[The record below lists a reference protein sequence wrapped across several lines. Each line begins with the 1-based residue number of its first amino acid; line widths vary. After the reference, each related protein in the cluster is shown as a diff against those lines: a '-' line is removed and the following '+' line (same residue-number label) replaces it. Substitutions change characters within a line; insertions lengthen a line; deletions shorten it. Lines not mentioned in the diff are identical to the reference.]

1 MLNFFG
7 TPMIFGVRSYDFTLG
22 MKFQLEATNR
32 GASNEDLLEDL
43 RRCASQAGVDTISSR
58 TYQLTGRFHER
69 TFAKRFG
76 SWSHALQLA
85 GLRPSRARKA
95 SEIPDNELFENI
107 RTVWMTLGRQP
118 RFRELRHPTSR
129 YSAKVYRNRFGTLS
143 EALRLF
149 IEWAES
155 DETGAIV
162 TSGDSVPSAKG
173 ATQPVQAAPR
183 RTRRDVTERQRF
195 RVLLRDGFRCLSC
208 GSSPLREPGVE
219 LHVDHI
225 VPWSDGGET
234 TDSNLQTKCSKCN
247 LGKGNAFHA

>member
-1 MLNFFG
+1 
-7 TPMIFGVRSYDFTLG
+7 

-32 GASNEDLLEDL
+32 GASNDDLLEDL
-43 RRCASQAGVDTISSR
+43 RQCASQADDGTISSR
-58 TYQLTGRFHER
+58 EYQRIGRFHQR

-76 SWSHALQLA
+76 SWSRALQLA
-85 GLRPSRARKA
+85 GLAPKA
-95 SEIPDNELFENI
+95 SEITDDNLFENI
-107 RTVWMTLGRQP
+107 RTVWMSLGRQP
-118 RFRELRHPTSR
+118 RFRELRQPTSR

-143 EALRLF
+143 ETLRRF
-149 IEWAES
+149 IAWSES
-155 DETGAIV
+155 DETRAAV
-162 TSGDSVPSAKG
+162 VSGDSAITAKG
-173 ATQPVQAAPR
+173 VAQVLPLQAVPR

-195 RVLLRDGFRCLSC
+195 RVLLRDGFRCLTC

-234 TDSNLQTKCSKCN
+234 TDNNLETKCSRCN

>member
-1 MLNFFG
+1 
-7 TPMIFGVRSYDFTLG
+7 
-22 MKFQLEATNR
+22 MKFQLETTNR

-43 RRCASQAGVDTISSR
+43 RRCASEAGGDTISSR
-58 TYQLTGRFHER
+58 KYQLIGRFHER

-76 SWSHALQLA
+76 SWSRALQLA

-95 SEIPDNELFENI
+95 SEITDDNLFENI

-143 EALRLF
+143 KALRLF
-149 IEWAES
+149 IEWVES
-155 DETGAIV
+155 EDTGAVVINV
-162 TSGDSVPSAKG
+162 DSATSPKET
-173 ATQPVQAAPR
+173 TQPLQAASR

-195 RVLLRDGFRCLSC
+195 RILLRDGFRCLSC

-234 TDSNLQTKCSKCN
+234 TDNNLETKCSRCN